1 MKTQATI
8 ILIISLF
15 IAPGIAMSQS
25 TGTSKS
31 KELREKELEKYFEA
45 RKLYDLDS
53 IIAPSMRIAGKALS
67 GSAWSTSSDNYFQ
80 LLDNS
85 KNSTLSFR
93 KEFDEKKNIER
104 SYEMEFDKEQKSL
117 EIRIAAEAREGR
129 IKITI
134 NKPNGKEFKSL
145 EIDGEESLNW
155 NQTINAYTDE
165 NKKDFAGTWVVKVST
180 SAAVG
185 YYNVKLTV
193 R

>member
-8 ILIISLF
+8 ILIICLF
-15 IAPGIAMSQS
+15 VAPGIAISQS
-25 TGTSKS
+25 TGSSKS
-31 KELREKELEKYFEA
+31 KELKEKEIEKFFDAQKY
-45 RKLYDLDS
+45 YNMDS
-53 IIAPSMRIAGKALS
+53 IIAPSLRIAGDALS
-67 GSAWSTSSDNYFQ
+67 NANWSVARGDYFQ
-80 LLDNS
+80 MLDNS

-145 EIDGEESLNW
+145 EIDGNESLNW

>member
-8 ILIISLF
+8 ILIICLF

-31 KELREKELEKYFEA
+31 KEEREKEIEKFFEA
-45 RKLYDLDS
+45 RKYYNMDS
-53 IIAPSMRIAGKALS
+53 VITPSLRRVGEALS
-67 GSAWSTSSDNYFQ
+67 NANWSVARGDYFQ
-80 LLDNS
+80 MLDNS

-117 EIRIAAEAREGR
+117 EIRISAEAREGR

>member
-8 ILIISLF
+8 ILIICLF
-15 IAPGIAMSQS
+15 VAPGIAISQS
-25 TGTSKS
+25 TGSSKS
-31 KELREKELEKYFEA
+31 KELKEKEIEKFFDAQKY
-45 RKLYDLDS
+45 YNMDS
-53 IIAPSMRIAGKALS
+53 IIAPSLRIAGDALS
-67 GSAWSTSSDNYFQ
+67 NANWSVARGDYFQ
-80 LLDNS
+80 MLDNS

-145 EIDGEESLNW
+145 EIDGNESLNW

-180 SAAVG
+180 SAAIG

-193 R
+193 K

>member
-8 ILIISLF
+8 ILIICLF
-15 IAPGIAMSQS
+15 IAPGIAISQS
-25 TGTSKS
+25 TGSSKS
-31 KELREKELEKYFEA
+31 KEEREKEIERFFDNRKY
-45 RKLYDLDS
+45 YNMDS
-53 IIAPSMRIAGKALS
+53 IITPSLRRAGEALS
-67 GSAWSTSSDNYFQ
+67 NTNWSVTRGDYLQ
-80 LLDNS
+80 MLDNS
-85 KNSTLSFR
+85 RNSTLSFR

-155 NQTINAYTDE
+155 NQTINAYTEE
-165 NKKDFAGTWVVKVST
+165 NKKDFAGTWIVKVST
-180 SAAVG
+180 TAAIG

>member
-8 ILIISLF
+8 ILIICLF
-15 IAPGIAMSQS
+15 VAPGLAMSQS

-31 KELREKELEKYFEA
+31 KEEQEIEKFKEA
-45 RKLYDLDS
+45 RKHLYNMDS
-53 IIAPSMRIAGKALS
+53 IIAPSMRTVGKAFS
-67 GSAWSTSSDNYFQ
+67 GTTWSASSDNYFQ
-80 LLDNS
+80 LLDNT

-117 EIRIAAEAREGR
+117 EIRISAEAREGR
-129 IKITI
+129 IKIMI

-180 SAAVG
+180 TAAIG